1 MYANIAFVKPLTGR
15 CPPPHVASE
24 LTGILKGT
32 GAKMK
37 AEVGEGK
44 VLFRGQWKGDVPFSE
59 ITPEVRGTL
68 LVLSFRGMTVEV
80 SAGSQAGKLAAKIRK
95 PT

>member
-1 MYANIAFVKPLTGR
+1 MAN
-15 CPPPHVASE
+15 E
-24 LTGILKGT
+24 LTGIMKGT

-37 AEVGEGK
+37 AEILDGK
-44 VLFRGQWKGDVPFSE
+44 VAFRGQWKGDVPFNE
-59 ITPEVRGTL
+59 ITVEARGTL
-68 LVLSFRGMTVEV
+68 LALSFRGMTVEV